1 MDIDII
7 KLAQINNALWWLTCG
22 YCKFRCRTL
31 LFTPWSFV
39 VELVEQHE
47 NNRNTPKKWN
57 KMNSKA
63 TKKIITSR
71 YKEGRREN
79 VKEKKKKGRKKGE
92 NNLTY
97 LTLLELQDTP
107 SPLSS
112 TSLNEAP
119 PSWAWS
125 LTTMVATRKKGFELK
140 FHNNDS
146 NKKERVWA
154 QVSQQW

>member
-1 MDIDII
+1 
-7 KLAQINNALWWLTCG
+7 
-22 YCKFRCRTL
+22 
-31 LFTPWSFV
+31 
-39 VELVEQHE
+39 
-47 NNRNTPKKWN
+47 
-57 KMNSKA
+57 MNSKA

-119 PSWAWS
+119 PSWA
-125 LTTMVATRKKGFELK
+125 
-140 FHNNDS
+140 
-146 NKKERVWA
+146 
-154 QVSQQW
+154 